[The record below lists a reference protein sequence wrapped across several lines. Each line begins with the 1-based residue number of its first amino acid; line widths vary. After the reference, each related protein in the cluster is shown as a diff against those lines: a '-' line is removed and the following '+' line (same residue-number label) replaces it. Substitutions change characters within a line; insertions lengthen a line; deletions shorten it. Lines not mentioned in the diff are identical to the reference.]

1 MRGAG
6 SARCSGRAGR
16 SAPLAPFERYWPVE
30 ELSGCAPVEWCGVIR
45 GVTMTA
51 LSKYFLA
58 VVAGTTMLAFSAVSA
73 SAAYA
78 CNGNV
83 CWVVKEKYSYPADS
97 KVIVREESWKPSADI
112 TIREPG
118 AGRGYYVGSDWR
130 SW

>member
-1 MRGAG
+1 
-6 SARCSGRAGR
+6 
-16 SAPLAPFERYWPVE
+16 
-30 ELSGCAPVEWCGVIR
+30 
-45 GVTMTA
+45 MTA
-51 LSKYFLA
+51 LSKYVLA
-58 VVAGTTMLAFSAVSA
+58 AVAGTTMLAFSAVSA

-118 AGRGYYVGSDWR
+118 AGRGYYIGSEWR

>member
-1 MRGAG
+1 M
-6 SARCSGRAGR
+6 
-16 SAPLAPFERYWPVE
+16 
-30 ELSGCAPVEWCGVIR
+30 
-45 GVTMTA
+45 
-51 LSKYFLA
+51 SKYLFTA
-58 VVAGTTMLAFSAVSA
+58 AASAVLLAAPSA

-83 CWVVKEKYSYPADS
+83 CWVVKEKYTYPADS

-118 AGRGYYVGSDWR
+118 AGRGYYVGTEWR